1 MAKTKIYLGT
11 SGYIYQH
18 WRGTFYPE
26 NLPQNK
32 WLEYY
37 CEYLKSVELN
47 VSFYRLPSASAFKGW
62 YNRTPKIFRFA
73 VKGSRYITHI
83 KRLKDP
89 AKSLNLF
96 FSRTKDL
103 KEKLSVVLW
112 QLPPQFKLNLER
124 LNKFV
129 KQLKKT
135 APCRQ
140 AFEFRHPSW
149 FCDEA
154 YNVLKKAD
162 MSICMADYPE
172 CSKNAP
178 DIASF
183 LYIRRHGAGGQ
194 LYGGYYSKEQ
204 LQNDADF
211 IKSKKKDCYIFFN
224 NDAYGNAVK
233 NAIELDILSIA

>member
-1 MAKTKIYLGT
+1 MAKTKTYIGT

-18 WRGTFYPE
+18 WSGTFYPE
-26 NLPQNK
+26 NLPQTK
-32 WLEYY
+32 RLEYY

-103 KEKLSVVLW
+103 KEKLSVILW

-124 LNKFV
+124 LDKFV
-129 KQLKKT
+129 KRLKKAAT
-135 APCRQ
+135 CRQ

-154 YNVLKKAD
+154 YNILKKAD
-162 MSICMADYPE
+162 MPICMADYPE

-194 LYGGYYSKEQ
+194 LYGGFYSDAQ
-204 LQNDADF
+204 LQNDAKF

-233 NAIELDILSIA
+233 NAIRLKEIIKS